1 MLLSPFASY
10 GSGRRGYDYRFC
22 SVHAAAERWK
32 ELATY
37 HNVDN
42 GSCDEMSGELE
53 ALEIKMYV
61 IFRWE

>member
-1 MLLSPFASY
+1 MLLSLQEDVVMIT
-10 GSGRRGYDYRFC
+10 GFC